1 MDSRARFIDDFLRRH
16 YRFTELC
23 ERHGVSRKTGYK
35 WLERF
40 REAGKQGLADRSRAP
55 LSCPHRTDAE
65 VAQLLIDARK
75 AHPTWGPRKLIA
87 WLGRKMPGVPWPAS
101 STVNA
106 LFHREGLVVPKVR
119 RRRYKHPGTVPA
131 HTEEPNDLWTIDFKG
146 QFKTRNGVYC
156 YPLTVLDLHSRY
168 LLACKGYLDTKTK
181 GAWSTLKALF
191 REFGL
196 PKGVRSDNGTPFAST
211 GLHGLCRLN
220 VWLMRLGITHQRI
233 RPASPQENGAHERM
247 HLTLKRG
254 ACVPARTNL
263 SAQQRAF
270 NSFVHEYNEER
281 PHEALD
287 NDTPASRY
295 RSSPRPYPERLTPI
309 EYPGHFLVKR
319 VTSAGTI
326 RFRRKLVYVS
336 VALEDELIAFEE
348 SADGLWM
355 VYFGDFLLA
364 TMDERDC
371 KLQP

>member
-1 MDSRARFIDDFLRRH
+1 
-16 YRFTELC
+16 
-23 ERHGVSRKTGYK
+23 
-35 WLERF
+35 
-40 REAGKQGLADRSRAP
+40 
-55 LSCPHRTDAE
+55 
-65 VAQLLIDARK
+65 
-75 AHPTWGPRKLIA
+75 
-87 WLGRKMPGVPWPAS
+87 
-101 STVNA
+101 
-106 LFHREGLVVPKVR
+106 
-119 RRRYKHPGTVPA
+119 
-131 HTEEPNDLWTIDFKG
+131 
-146 QFKTRNGVYC
+146 
-156 YPLTVLDLHSRY
+156 
-168 LLACKGYLDTKTK
+168 
-181 GAWSTLKALF
+181 
-191 REFGL
+191 
-196 PKGVRSDNGTPFAST
+196 
-211 GLHGLCRLN
+211 
-220 VWLMRLGITHQRI
+220 
-233 RPASPQENGAHERM
+233 M